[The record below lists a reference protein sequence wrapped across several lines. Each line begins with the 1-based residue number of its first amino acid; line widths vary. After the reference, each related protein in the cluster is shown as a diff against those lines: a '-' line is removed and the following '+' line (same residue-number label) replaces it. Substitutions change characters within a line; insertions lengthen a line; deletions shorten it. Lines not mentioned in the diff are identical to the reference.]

1 MLIQNNYYLCGAM
14 KAGRLILAF
23 IMICFVYLC
32 LHKAD
37 NSASGNIPAK
47 ECKSEITTSSEG
59 FETPAH
65 TSFSL
70 PEMRCRSSR
79 SSSVRNTSRTVLQTS
94 RQNATSH
101 AKGGFTLKNSGKSL
115 HNHTTV
121 FFSSLM
127 AFPSGIN
134 ETHHHL
140 VRLRKFII

>member
-1 MLIQNNYYLCGAM
+1 MLKQNNYYLCGAM
-14 KAGRLILAF
+14 KTGRLILAF

-37 NSASGNIPAK
+37 NSTSGNTPVK
-47 ECKSEITTSSEG
+47 GFQSEITTSSEG
-59 FETPAH
+59 FEAAAH

-79 SSSVRNTSRTVLQTS
+79 NSSVRNTSRTVLQTL
-94 RQNATSH
+94 RQNATTH

-115 HNHTTV
+115 QNHTTI
-121 FFSSLM
+121 FFSSLI

-140 VRLRKFII
+140 VCLRKFII